1 MFDISFAELTLVFII
16 ALVVLGPER
25 LPKAARTVG
34 HWMGRARA
42 AFTHLKNEL
51 DREVV
56 NKEMQDL
63 FRQKADALRQET
75 DKLNQSLNESLTD
88 ERKTETGSAPQPPAE
103 PTDVPAFP
111 ATDDSRPQD
120 KP

>member
-56 NKEMQDL
+56 NKEMQDM

-88 ERKTETGSAPQPPAE
+88 QRKIETGSAPQPPAE
-103 PTDVPAFP
+103 TPAPPTH
-111 ATDDSRPQD
+111 DDTRPQD

>member
-42 AFTHLKNEL
+42 AFSHLKNEL

-75 DKLNQSLNESLTD
+75 EKLNQSLNENLAD
-88 ERKTETGSAPQPPAE
+88 ERKTETGSAPQPPAG
-103 PTDVPAFP
+103 PP
-111 ATDDSRPQD
+111 ATPALPETDLTRPQD
-120 KP
+120 KS